1 MQNLRQAANA
11 ANVKSAANTAST
23 VNTTNTSPSSAETNN
38 NATSPRRGGIK
49 IRSPRPV
56 VTVSA
61 PIITQNP
68 IQTASVISTV
78 TPAALVVAK
87 PMEAPHTLTLS
98 KSTNIQPILSAV
110 RTRDLF

>member
-1 MQNLRQAANA
+1 MQNLRQA
-11 ANVKSAANTAST
+11 
-23 VNTTNTSPSSAETNN
+23 TNLKPATNITNSSNSPSSETNN
-38 NATSPRRGGIK
+38 NAMNPRRGGIK

-61 PIITQNP
+61 PIITQNHS

-87 PMEAPHTLTLS
+87 PLEASHTLTLS
-98 KSTNIQPILSAV
+98 NQSTNIQPILPAV
-110 RTRDLF
+110 RLYSN

>member
-1 MQNLRQAANA
+1 MQNLRQATNL
-11 ANVKSAANTAST
+11 KPTT
-23 VNTTNTSPSSAETNN
+23 NTTSTSPSSVETNN
-38 NATSPRRGGIK
+38 NPTSPRRGGIK

-98 KSTNIQPILSAV
+98 KPTNIQPIVSAV
-110 RTRDLF
+110 SNTRLILIPI